1 MSAELVHLS
10 CWFMLAAM
18 ALFLVV
24 GGIRTFRDYRDV
36 LRERRARRKAVQGG
50 VRFRPATFSLGAA

>member
-18 ALFLVV
+18 AMFLVV
-24 GGIRTFRDYRDV
+24 GGIKMFREYRDV
-36 LRERRARRKAVQGG
+36 LRERRARRKSVRDD
-50 VRFRPATFSLGAA
+50 VRFRPAAFSFGAA